1 MRKKLE
7 ILNKYYVI
15 IALIVFFS
23 GCQSSVR
30 FSSNY
35 TETRSKSNSTSSSKK
50 SESTSKTSRKI
61 DIEDKE
67 HKNLSFIQ
75 KAILEEA
82 DKWIGVPY
90 CWGGENNNCVDCSGF
105 VKQVFEKIN
114 IFLPRTA
121 AEQYIY
127 SEKVFFDNR
136 QIADLVFFKFN
147 NKISHVGIYI
157 GNNEFVHSA
166 SSIGVSVQSLDDDYF
181 KKNFAGYGR
190 ILKR

>member
-7 ILNKYYVI
+7 ILNKYCILISVI
-15 IALIVFFS
+15 IILT
-23 GCQSSVR
+23 GCQSSIR
-30 FSSNY
+30 FSSNV
-35 TETRSKSNSTSSSKK
+35 TETRSKSNAKSSSKK
-50 SESTSKTSRKI
+50 SESTSKKI
-61 DIEDKE
+61 QRINQENKE
-67 HKNLSFIQ
+67 YKNLSFTQ

-105 VKQVFEKIN
+105 VKQVFEKVN
-114 IFLPRTA
+114 IFLPRTS

-181 KKNFAGYGR
+181 KNNFAGYGR
-190 ILKR
+190 VLKK